1 MNEPKN
7 CKGCRSGSGLFSGII
22 LATAGKEKPRK
33 QLNCS
38 IQQTASILFYYY
50 ARPL

>member
-22 LATAGKEKPRK
+22 LATARKEKTTHTT
-33 QLNCS
+33 QCN
-38 IQQTASILFYYY
+38 IQQTASILFYNY